1 MPRYIVPLTL
11 MLLSLLLVGAAA
23 PGHAAEEANRLG
35 PVNTDKRLNQ
45 LQIERHNGTYTIRL
59 EGQDQAVSA
68 ERFLAQLYAQQHRK
82 ETNFLF
88 VIFNITSWVNLMWVS
103 VGLLGQVFFT
113 GRMVVQWITSE
124 RKRRSVI
131 PVAFWWMSLL
141 GACMLLLY
149 FIWRKDIVG
158 ILGQSTGLFI
168 YLRNL
173 RLIYRERRSSLTAS

>member
-1 MPRYIVPLTL
+1 
-11 MLLSLLLVGAAA
+11 
-23 PGHAAEEANRLG
+23 
-35 PVNTDKRLNQ
+35 
-45 LQIERHNGTYTIRL
+45 
-59 EGQDQAVSA
+59 
-68 ERFLAQLYAQQHRK
+68 
-82 ETNFLF
+82 
-88 VIFNITSWVNLMWVS
+88 MWVS